1 MRRYLVQIP
10 AATLLALLTA
20 AALGACG
27 SGGGSGASDDAASRS
42 TSSSTTSTSSTSDG
56 TGTERPTTTVVADPG
71 SPSGAEAPETAPA
84 PPAPEASDPGTHYL
98 CPEGG
103 TAEVE
108 ALQSAVDHGHQ
119 PWRMSAADVA
129 TACTFGGGDVE
140 ATGPTSYRVTSTDTG
155 EAVLVE
161 VAQPL
166 GPGTI
171 WVVTSVT
178 PAT

>member
-1 MRRYLVQIP
+1 MRRYLVHIP
-10 AATLLALLTA
+10 AATLLVLLTA

-27 SGGGSGASDDAASRS
+27 SGGGSGTSDAASRS
-42 TSSSTTSTSSTSDG
+42 TSTSTSTASDG
-56 TGTERPTTTVVADPG
+56 TGTERSTTTVVADAG
-71 SPSGAEAPETAPA
+71 SPSGAEASETAPA

-103 TAEVE
+103 MAEVE

-129 TACTFGGGDVE
+129 TACTFGGGDIE